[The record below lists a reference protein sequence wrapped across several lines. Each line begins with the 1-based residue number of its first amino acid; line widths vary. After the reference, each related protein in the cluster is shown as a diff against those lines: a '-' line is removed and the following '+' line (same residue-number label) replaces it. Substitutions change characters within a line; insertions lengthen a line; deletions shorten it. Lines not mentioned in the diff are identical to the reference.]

1 MFSNWLFVRLR
12 AAENALNE
20 GRIDEAFAALREPDL
35 RGHRRAQRLL
45 DGLAASLLA
54 RARVHAHAG
63 RWEEAIADAN
73 RVNDI
78 ARNSPDVEE
87 LRRQVSDEM
96 IARRA
101 RVAAHDNA
109 VARVAEHLRAGRL
122 DSGRAAI
129 EQVDDVRR
137 REELREELD
146 LRVRR
151 SDELLDRAEAAL
163 SSGDVLAAARIWHDA
178 RSRQGNTPRGDAL
191 AGRIALRLRDE
202 LDTNFREGRLDRL
215 LAGLHWA
222 TALRSADPAMAEYER
237 LGGLLSRV
245 AGDLSRSD
253 YGLMREG
260 LLQISARRDAARWV
274 ADSLQFVADMIAARE
289 KLLAS
294 PIGLLAGRTTTD
306 QVPTQVAVARR
317 SPVERNTPPAPE
329 ITATPSGQESSALL
343 LIDGTGSAL
352 LVRRDT
358 LRIGRAGGGAEIEAP
373 IPADLM
379 SHHADIVRAGE
390 DYFLVAYG
398 PMTVNQRE
406 VRRALLRDG
415 DRLTF
420 GSRAA
425 KATFHKPSSKSES
438 AVLRLADRCRLPQD
452 VASIVLF
459 KDTCTIGPQPS
470 CHIQTR
476 EGDSRVLIVQMT
488 GGLHVRRLAADNKP
502 FDRPEPL
509 LPGAPL
515 AVGDQRITM
524 NRYDWRDTAPRT

>member
-35 RGHRRAQRLL
+35 RGHRRSQRLL

-54 RARVHAHAG
+54 RARVHAHAAH
-63 RWEEAIADAN
+63 WDEAVADLN
-73 RVNDI
+73 RIHDI
-78 ARNSPDVEE
+78 ARGSPEVEE

-96 IARRA
+96 ITRRA
-101 RVAAHDNA
+101 RGAAHDQA
-109 VARVAEHLRAGRL
+109 IARAADHLRAGRL
-122 DSGRAAI
+122 ESGRAAI
-129 EQVDDVRR
+129 DQVDDARR
-137 REELREELD
+137 REELRDELD
-146 LRVRR
+146 IRMRR

-163 SSGDVLAAARIWHDA
+163 SDGDVLTAARIWHDA
-178 RSRQGNTPRGDAL
+178 RTRHGSTPRGDL
-191 AGRIALRLRDE
+191 FAGRISPRLRDE
-202 LDTNFREGRLDRL
+202 LDANFREGRLERL
-215 LAGLHWA
+215 LAGLHLA
-222 TALRSADPAMAEYER
+222 SALREADPAMAEYER
-237 LGGLLSRV
+237 LGALLSRV

-253 YGLMREG
+253 YGLLREG
-260 LLQISARRDAARWV
+260 LLQISARRSSARWV
-274 ADSLQFVADMIAARE
+274 EETLRYVADVIAARE

-294 PIGLLAGRTTTD
+294 PIGLLTGRSAHD
-306 QVPTQVAVARR
+306 QTQAHAQRR
-317 SPVERNTPPAPE
+317 ESPRKPQNAPIPSPVANA
-329 ITATPSGQESSALL
+329 ESSALV

-358 LRIGRAGGGAEIEAP
+358 LRIGRAGGGSEVDAP

-398 PMTVNQRE
+398 PTLVNQRE

-425 KATFHKPSSKSES
+425 RATFHKPSSKSES

-452 VASIVLF
+452 VSSIVLF
-459 KDTCTIGPQPS
+459 KDTCTVGPQPS

-476 EGDSRVLIVQMT
+476 EGDSRVLIVQSG
-488 GGLHVRRLAADNKP
+488 GGLHARRLSADNKP
-502 FDRPEPL
+502 MDRSEPL
-509 LPGAPL
+509 LAGTPL
-515 AVGDQRITM
+515 MVGDQRITM
-524 NRYDWRDTAPRT
+524 NQYDWRDASPRA